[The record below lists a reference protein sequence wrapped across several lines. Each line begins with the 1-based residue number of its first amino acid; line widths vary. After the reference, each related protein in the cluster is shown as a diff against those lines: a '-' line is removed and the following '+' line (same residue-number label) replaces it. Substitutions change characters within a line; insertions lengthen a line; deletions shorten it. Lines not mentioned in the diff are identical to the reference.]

1 MNDPQCG
8 FGADDKY
15 CPVLW
20 AEHAAAE
27 QVVAAYLEY
36 KKTTRERVLR
46 IIDVHTLGL
55 NREAVVKLRL
65 KIEQLFNEETS

>member
-8 FGADDKY
+8 FDADDKY

-27 QVVAAYLEY
+27 QVVASYLEY
-36 KKTTRERVLR
+36 KKTTRERVLKV
-46 IIDVHTLGL
+46 IDTYTLGMY
-55 NREAVVKLRL
+55 RPSVLRL
-65 KIEQLFNEETS
+65 RRRIEQLFNEETS